1 MKNNMRI
8 KAYTVVERAV
18 EEGVAMGYNRAHK
31 HTNAPGDAIK
41 EHVQRE
47 VMTALCEIMD
57 FDEE

>member
-1 MKNNMRI
+1 MRI